1 MMIPL
6 GGCSLIM
13 VVIIIERAWILRASN
28 FFPFQEMERLRN
40 HAKTA
45 DDLHSLQP
53 ALNHAIGRILSYGL
67 NSLPASSD
75 RFREAIE
82 DQARREL
89 HYAER
94 GLVFLEIIVGVAPL
108 LGLLGT
114 ALGMIDVFANIA
126 IEGPGRAEALS
137 QGIAE
142 ALITTVLGLAIGIP
156 ALIAHTLFSHR
167 VESFGLRI
175 EQEMLFFYHK
185 LYPHE

>member
-6 GGCSLIM
+6 GCCSVIM
-13 VVIIIERAWILRASN
+13 VIVIIERAWILRSSN
-28 FFPFQEMERLRN
+28 FFPFQEIENLRRQ
-40 HAKTA
+40 AEASK
-45 DDLHSLQP
+45 DLHSLEP
-53 ALNHAIGRILSYGL
+53 ALNHAMGRILSYGL
-67 NSLPASSD
+67 HVLPASSE
-75 RFREAIE
+75 RFKEAIQ

-94 GLVFLEIIVGVAPL
+94 GLVMLEIIVGVAPL

-114 ALGMIDVFANIA
+114 ALGMISVFANIA
-126 IEGPGRAEALS
+126 IEAPGRAEALS

-156 ALIAHTLFSHR
+156 ALVAYTLFSRR
-167 VESFGLRI
+167 VESLGLRI